1 MAALTVPVLAPA
13 AAEATGHSADL
24 VGVFIGIIYVGAMAS
39 SLVSGSLIGWLG
51 PIRISQICLFL
62 CAAGL
67 CLVVSG
73 GLFPIAAGAVLIGFG
88 YGPVTP
94 ASSHILVRTTP
105 AHRMGLTFS
114 LKQTGVP
121 LGSAMAGILVPPAVV
136 VWHWDGAALI
146 VAGLCVVMALASE
159 SVRRPL
165 DADRGAST
173 AAGISRARIFAPI
186 RMIFSL
192 PALRDIALCS
202 FFFGAVQLCLT
213 TYLVIWLTRDYGIDL
228 LSAGLMMALAQGGG
242 IGGRLLWGW
251 VADRLGAPRA
261 VLSGLGVAVGL
272 CMLAFAFVGTSWPV
286 PLVAAIVILAGATAI
301 GWNGVYL
308 AEVARLAPA
317 GLASTVTGGTLFFTY
332 FGVVAGP
339 PGFAAILSATGDFSK
354 SFLTTGLCILAVGLY
369 LGLTRARPI
378 RK

>member
-13 AAEATGHSADL
+13 AAEATGHPAHL

-51 PIRISQICLFL
+51 PIRISQICLIL

-67 CLVVSG
+67 SLLTFG
-73 GLFPIAAGAVLIGFG
+73 GLLHIAAGAVLIGFG

-94 ASSHILVRTTP
+94 ASSHILARTTP
-105 AHRMGLTFS
+105 AHRIGLTFS

-121 LGSAMAGILVPPAVV
+121 LGSAMAGVLVPPAVV
-136 VWHWDGAALI
+136 AWRWEGAALG
-146 VAGLCVVMALASE
+146 VAGFCLAMALVSE

-165 DADRGAST
+165 DADRGAS
-173 AAGISRARIFAPI
+173 AKYGLSPARLFAPF
-186 RMIFSL
+186 RLIFSL

-213 TYLVIWLTRDYGIDL
+213 TYLVIWLTRDYGMDL

-251 VADRLGAPRA
+251 LADRLGAPRV
-261 VLSGLGVAVGL
+261 VLSGLGVVIGL
-272 CMLAFAFVGTSWPV
+272 CMLAFALVGSSWPV
-286 PLVAAIVILAGATAI
+286 PVVAAIILLAGATAI

-308 AEVARLAPA
+308 AEVARLSPA
-317 GLASTVTGGTLFFTY
+317 GLASTVTGGALFFTY

-339 PGFAAILSATGDFSK
+339 PSFAAILSATGDFSE
-354 SFLTTGLCILAVGLY
+354 SFLTIGLCILAVGLY
-369 LGLTRARPI
+369 LGLTRTRPI